1 MAVKVHWQI
10 LCVSHCDLISEE
22 LQHQKQKNQN
32 NMQIFRI
39 GFGVDVHQ
47 LAENHSLIVGG
58 VKIESNIGSVGHSD
72 ADVLLHAICDAL
84 LGAANLRDIGFHFSD
99 TDPQYKGID
108 STILLSNVF
117 KKINEKGYSVVNID
131 CTVVLEKPKLNPY
144 IPNMQTIIAKLIGV
158 EEDAVSLKATTHEK
172 VDSFGESRA
181 IKAYASVL
189 LTKEN

>member
-1 MAVKVHWQI
+1 
-10 LCVSHCDLISEE
+10 
-22 LQHQKQKNQN
+22 
-32 NMQIFRI
+32 MQTFRI

-47 LAENHSLIVGG
+47 LAENYPLIVGG
-58 VKIESNIGSVGHSD
+58 VKIESNIGAVGHSD

-108 STILLSNVF
+108 STILLSKVF
-117 KKINEKGYSVVNID
+117 KKIQEKGYSVVNID

-172 VDSFGESRA
+172 VDSFGENRA
-181 IKAYASVL
+181 IKAYASAL
-189 LTKEN
+189 ISKEI